1 MELGAG
7 VSINPVAFLV
17 VQDSSVKLMPV
28 DHSSCLDKLL
38 DYVPDLLQKANEMVS
53 KSIKK
58 KDDRIQKIVS
68 DIKCRQ
74 TSNNCSTNK
83 EKSPEVKSQENK
95 IAENEKQSNF
105 QDVSDCLE
113 ADGEIF
119 GEE

>member
-38 DYVPDLLQKANEMVS
+38 DYVPDLMQKANEMVS

-74 TSNNCSTNK
+74 TSNNCSINK
-83 EKSPEVKSQENK
+83 EKSTEVKSQENK